1 MDFESMPH
9 NNHSA
14 YSSRREM
21 VLDHMFMGELLRYLW
36 RTRDCNIEVLRSQ
49 VDNAGYD
56 VVLECGGIVRHVQF
70 KSSHR
75 ESKTREV
82 GINIA
87 LAAKPS
93 GCVIWIMFD
102 QKTVE
107 LGPYLWFGG
116 ESGKPLPPLGGRV
129 GKHSKG
135 NSEGYKAERPNMR
148 QVRKSQFKVLQTIED
163 VAVTLF
169 GKQTA

>member
-1 MDFESMPH
+1 MDTGSMPQ

-14 YSSRREM
+14 HSSRREM

-56 VVLECGGIVRHVQF
+56 VVLDCNGIVRHVQF

-102 QKTVE
+102 QQTVE

-116 ESGKPLPPLGGRV
+116 EPGQPLPPLGDRI

-135 NSEGYKAERPNMR
+135 NSEGRKAERPNLR
-148 QVRKSQFKVLQTIED
+148 EVRKSKFKVLQTMED
-163 VAVTLF
+163 IAIALF
-169 GKQTA
+169 GKQTI